1 MTDTDKQNQMGSLT
15 LKLASKSNII
25 FAAGLVAIL
34 ATLLIPLPTFLL
46 DIGLSCSISL
56 AIAVLIIVLGTN
68 EPVEMSTFPSLLLIT
83 TLFRLS
89 LNIAST
95 RLILLQANAGTIIN
109 TFGNFVAGG
118 NLIVG
123 MVMFIIIVVIQ
134 FIVITKGAGRI
145 SEVSARF
152 VLDAMPGK
160 QMAIDADLNAGN
172 VTDAEAKKRR
182 EDIVKE
188 SEFYGAMDGAS
199 KFIQGDA
206 KAGVIITAIN
216 LVGGILLGYTRG
228 MTIQNAIRQYSILS
242 IGDGLVSQI
251 PSIIVAVSSGF
262 LISKIRSK
270 NTISYELTRQ
280 ILRRP
285 QPIGI
290 AAVVIGAFAFVPGF
304 PKTPFLVL
312 AAACGYFAYST
323 KKNNAKTESDTQATS
338 ETQTQD
344 QTPIEELLNVDIL
357 SILVG
362 VRLISLV
369 DPRKKSSVF
378 ERIGALRR
386 KIAQQLGVIIPLVR
400 LRDNINLEPNAYEIR
415 LYDHVIATGRI
426 EPEKFLAMD
435 SGTVQKTVRGQPTK
449 EPVYGLP
456 ALWISAADKENA
468 EMNGYTVIDPESVL
482 ITHLSETLLRHSHEL
497 LTREDVQQLTDRLR
511 QVQPSLVGEVIGEL
525 VSVGLLQRVLQNLLK
540 ENVSIRDLTLILEAL
555 GENASKTKNSAL
567 LTEVARK
574 KLARTITE
582 QFKSPAGTINAIT
595 FEPTLEHHLV
605 SNLNQQA
612 ESISLAVPPEMA
624 IDLNKNIANAWKS
637 AMDKGFDTPVLLC
650 DARIRPA
657 VFDMIERSIPRLP
670 VVAYDEI
677 VPGVGLEPVQTVSL
691 TETAA
696 IIPAQSQLVGV

>member
-1 MTDTDKQNQMGSLT
+1 
-15 LKLASKSNII
+15 
-25 FAAGLVAIL
+25 
-34 ATLLIPLPTFLL
+34 
-46 DIGLSCSISL
+46 
-56 AIAVLIIVLGTN
+56 
-68 EPVEMSTFPSLLLIT
+68 MSTFPSLLLIA
-83 TLFRLS
+83 TLFRLA
-89 LNIAST
+89 LNIATT
-95 RLILLQANAGTIIN
+95 RLILLQADAGTIID

-118 NLIVG
+118 NLVVG

-152 VLDAMPGK
+152 VLDSMPGK

-172 VTDAEAKKRR
+172 ITDAEARTRR

-199 KFIQGDA
+199 KFISGDA
-206 KAGVIITAIN
+206 KAGIIITAIN
-216 LVGGILLGYTRG
+216 LIGGIILGYTRG
-228 MTIQNAIRQYSILS
+228 MTLQNAIRTYSILS

-262 LISKIRSK
+262 LISKIRSE
-270 NTISYELTRQ
+270 NTVSYELTRQ
-280 ILRRP
+280 LLKKP

-290 AAVVIGAFAFVPGF
+290 AAVIIGAFAFVPGF

-323 KKNNAKTESDTQATS
+323 KKMGDKYKPDDKASSEGAALDQA
-338 ETQTQD
+338 
-344 QTPIEELLNVDIL
+344 PLEELLDVDIL

-415 LYDHVIATGRI
+415 LYDHVIAAGHI
-426 EPEKFLAMD
+426 EPDKFLAMD

-456 ALWISAADKENA
+456 ALWITAADKENA
-468 EMNGYTVIDPESVL
+468 ELNGYTVIDPESVL
-482 ITHLSETLLRHSHEL
+482 ITHLSETLIKHAHEL
-497 LTREDVQQLTDRLR
+497 LTREDVQQLVDRLR
-511 QVQPSLVGEVIGEL
+511 QTQPSLVGEVVGEL

-540 ENVSIRDLTLILEAL
+540 ENISVRDLTLVLEAL
-555 GENASKTKNSAL
+555 GENASKTKNAAL

-574 KLARTITE
+574 KLTRTITE
-582 QFKSPAGTINAIT
+582 QYKNPTGNIT
-595 FEPTLEHHLV
+595 AMTFDPTLEHHLA
-605 SNLNQQA
+605 STLNQQA
-612 ESISLAVPPEMA
+612 ETISLAIPPEMA
-624 IDLNKNIANAWKS
+624 IELNKKIANAWKS
-637 AMDKGFDTPVLLC
+637 AMDKAFDTVVLFC

-677 VPGVGLEPVQTVSL
+677 VPGVEIEPVQTISL

-696 IIPAQSQLVGV
+696 LISARTQPVGV